1 MLEVFGIETKRLM
14 CWSHKYRAY
23 KDHGSNKK
31 LVRVNRNLA
40 EELDKDIGQLQWMV
54 SSETEFCL
62 VYDLIEKK
70 YRSGIFTEVENEIL
84 EQFWDYHKSQWGPKS
99 NVCYWYEAAHP
110 FRITNNQGLESK
122 NKDIKDNF
130 TYREQLDIGQMFD
143 QAERIICHNSKL
155 SHENLDN
162 WRPKSLLK
170 DSDGFIRRDSHS
182 IQEAGYGYYLNKWQ
196 GPASGARS

>member
-1 MLEVFGIETKRLM
+1 MIFIYCRFGLADGAKEITKAMLEVFGIETKRLM

-70 YRSGIFTEVENEIL
+70 V
-84 EQFWDYHKSQWGPKS
+84 
-99 NVCYWYEAAHP
+99 
-110 FRITNNQGLESK
+110 
-122 NKDIKDNF
+122 
-130 TYREQLDIGQMFD
+130 
-143 QAERIICHNSKL
+143 
-155 SHENLDN
+155 
-162 WRPKSLLK
+162 
-170 DSDGFIRRDSHS
+170 
-182 IQEAGYGYYLNKWQ
+182 
-196 GPASGARS
+196 

>member
-1 MLEVFGIETKRLM
+1 M

-70 YRSGIFTEVENEIL
+70 V
-84 EQFWDYHKSQWGPKS
+84 
-99 NVCYWYEAAHP
+99 
-110 FRITNNQGLESK
+110 
-122 NKDIKDNF
+122 
-130 TYREQLDIGQMFD
+130 
-143 QAERIICHNSKL
+143 
-155 SHENLDN
+155 
-162 WRPKSLLK
+162 
-170 DSDGFIRRDSHS
+170 
-182 IQEAGYGYYLNKWQ
+182 
-196 GPASGARS
+196 